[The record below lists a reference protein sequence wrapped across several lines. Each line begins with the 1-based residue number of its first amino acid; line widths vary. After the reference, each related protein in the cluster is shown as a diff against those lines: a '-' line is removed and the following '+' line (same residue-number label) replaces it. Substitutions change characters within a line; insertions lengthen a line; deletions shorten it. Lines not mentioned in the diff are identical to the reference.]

1 MAARTAGEAEVRDG
15 AGRVDSLDPAAKLI
29 TFLSASILVATTPAL
44 KPAAFIAY
52 LSIATALL
60 VGCRAPG
67 RAVWKRLLA
76 LSPVVLLSGG
86 MRAWQAGD
94 AAAGM
99 MVVAKAGIVILLF
112 AILTTTTPVSAL
124 LPAMRRMGLPNAV
137 GSVIALMERYV
148 HLMGEELRRMYRA
161 RASRA
166 AHAMGAINR
175 FHSEGQLFGALLL
188 RSWNRSDRVYHAM
201 LARGFTG
208 DWPKGKPRRWGLRE
222 VGFLV
227 GTLAGFGLARWM

>member
-1 MAARTAGEAEVRDG
+1 MRD
-15 AGRVDSLDPAAKLI
+15 APVHVDSLDPAAKLI
-29 TFLSASILVATTPAL
+29 TFLVAGVLVATTPAL
-44 KPAAFIAY
+44 KPPALIAY
-52 LSIATALL
+52 LAIAAVLL
-60 VGCRAPG
+60 LGCRAPG
-67 RAVWKRLLA
+67 RAVWKRLVA

-94 AAAGM
+94 AAAGL

-124 LPAMRRMGLPNAV
+124 LPAMRRLGLPNAV

-148 HLMGEELRRMYRA
+148 HLMGEELRRMYRG
-161 RASRA
+161 RASRTV
-166 AHAMGAINR
+166 HAMGVMAR

-208 DWPKGKPRRWGLRE
+208 DWPRGKSRAWGPRE

-227 GTLAGFGLARWM
+227 MTLAGFGLARWM

>member
-1 MAARTAGEAEVRDG
+1 MRNAAGHA
-15 AGRVDSLDPAAKLI
+15 DSIDPAAKLI
-29 TFLSASILVATTPAL
+29 TFLGAGIIVATTSSL

-52 LSIATALL
+52 LAIAAALL
-60 VGCRAPG
+60 VGCGARG
-67 RAVWKRLLA
+67 RPVWKRLLVV
-76 LSPVVLLSGG
+76 SPVVLLSGG

-94 AAAGM
+94 AAAGII
-99 MVVAKAGIVILLF
+99 VVAKAGIVILLF
-112 AILTTTTPVSAL
+112 AILTTTTPLSVL

-161 RASRA
+161 RASRTV
-166 AHAMGAINR
+166 HAMPAMSR
-175 FHSEGQLFGALLL
+175 FQSEGRLFGALLL

-208 DWPKGKPRRWGLRE
+208 DWPKGKSRQWGLRE
-222 VGFLV
+222 IGFL
-227 GTLAGFGLARWM
+227 GATLAGFGLARWL